1 MIYWF
6 AYAVIFVS
14 MGLTLARLVKG
25 PDAVDRVMS
34 MDLLTTLLACLVVVH
49 VLRSGETL
57 YLDVTLVITMISFF
71 GTLMYGRYLQRRIN
85 S

>member
-14 MGLTLARLVKG
+14 IALTIARLVKG
-25 PDAVDRVMS
+25 PDAVDRVMA

-49 VLRSGETL
+49 VLRSGEVI

-71 GTLMYGRYLQRRIN
+71 GTLMYGRYLQRRIR